1 MRRIRFFNGK
11 RLPDF
16 AAAPTST
23 ELGYEIA
30 LLQRRV
36 LIARVGTELEKIT
49 LLSAALAR
57 VAVNPDH
64 KALLKQSLAVDVN
77 YMPTRE
83 AFAIM
88 HNDLDEMRK
97 IVQAPAKN

>member
-1 MRRIRFFNGK
+1 MRRIRFFNRK

-36 LIARVGTELEKIT
+36 LIARVGTEPEKIT

-97 IVQAPAKN
+97 IVQAPAKS